1 VVPLFNEMFGRT
13 TDDRN
18 YVYLSDGGHFENLGL
33 YEMIRRRCRCI
44 LISDAGCDPDYGFED
59 VGNAVRKIEIDLG
72 VSIDLKKIS
81 ILKKRQEQDR
91 DGALYHPY
99 CVVGAIDYPRS
110 DGGCDKGIILY
121 IKPGYHGTESAG
133 IRAYAIANPA
143 FPHESTTDQFFG
155 ESQFESYRSLGFE
168 ITDDVLNLALDKV
181 APPDDRKL
189 KTVFEQICKLAPA
202 ASTHPRSP

>member
-1 VVPLFNEMFGRT
+1 LIFDEIQCGLGRT
-13 TDDRN
+13 GTLFAYEQYGAVPDILTRAKP
-18 YVYLSDGGHFENLGL
+18 LAGGLP
-33 YEMIRRRCRCI
+33 M
-44 LISDAGCDPDYGFED
+44 
-59 VGNAVRKIEIDLG
+59 
-72 VSIDLKKIS
+72 
-81 ILKKRQEQDR
+81 
-91 DGALYHPY
+91 
-99 CVVGAIDYPRS
+99 GAILMTEE
-110 DGGCDKGIILY
+110 IAAT